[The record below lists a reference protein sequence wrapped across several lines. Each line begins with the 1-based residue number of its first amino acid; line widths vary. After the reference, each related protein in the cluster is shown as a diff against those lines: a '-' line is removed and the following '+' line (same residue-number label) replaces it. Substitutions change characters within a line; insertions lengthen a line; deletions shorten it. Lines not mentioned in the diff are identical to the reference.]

1 MAGQIKR
8 ILDRIVE
15 QRPQGD
21 NVIASTTRTKLILK
35 GINPKN
41 YTENYIDDSED
52 DPETTA
58 EVKKIANELGVII

>member
-15 QRPQGD
+15 QRSQGD
-21 NVIASTTRTKLILK
+21 NIIASTTRTKLILK

-41 YTENYIDDSED
+41 YTSDSED
-52 DPETTA
+52 NPETMS
-58 EVKKIANELGVII
+58 EVKKIAKELGVTI